1 MFGLLF
7 LLFIVVPIIE
17 LYVIVQVAG
26 GLGIF
31 PTLALLITISIVGAW
46 LVRREGSGIVPRIR
60 EALFSGRL
68 PSHEI
73 ADGGLIML
81 GGSLLL
87 TPGFVTDLVGFGLL
101 IPPIRA
107 VVRGMVMKRY
117 EARKSTA
124 AEQVRSQFGVGS
136 FGRTPPTGNPT
147 RGNPTNPFR
156 PPVIDVEEVT
166 LRRTDNPA
174 GSVTDRPG
182 LETP

>member
-31 PTLALLITISIVGAW
+31 PTLALLITISIAGAW

-68 PSHEI
+68 PSNEI

-87 TPGFVTDLVGFGLL
+87 TPGFVTDVVGFCLL
-101 IPPIRA
+101 IPPIRK
-107 VVRGMVMKRY
+107 VIRGQLMKRY
-117 EARKSTA
+117 ELRKSSA
-124 AEQVRSQFGVGS
+124 ADQVRSQFGFGS
-136 FGRTPPTGNPT
+136 SSPNPS
-147 RGNPTNPFR
+147 R

-166 LRRTDNPA
+166 LRRTDNPT
-174 GSVTDRPG
+174 GSVTDRPR
-182 LETP
+182 LEAP

>member
-17 LYVIVQVAG
+17 LYVIVQIAG

-31 PTLALLITISIVGAW
+31 PTLALLITISIAGAW

-68 PSHEI
+68 PSNEI

-87 TPGFVTDLVGFGLL
+87 TPGFVTDAVGFGLL

-107 VVRGMVMKRY
+107 VIRKSLIKRY
-117 EARKSTA
+117 EAKKVTA
-124 AEQVRSQFGVGS
+124 TDQVRSQFGSAIFNAGTS
-136 FGRTPPTGNPT
+136 QSSRPSSPQ
-147 RGNPTNPFR
+147 NPFR

-166 LRRTDNPA
+166 LRRTDNTA
-174 GSVTDRPG
+174 GSATDRPG
-182 LETP
+182 LEAP

>member
-17 LYVIVQVAG
+17 LYVIVQVAD
-26 GLGIF
+26 GLGVL
-31 PTLALLITISIVGAW
+31 PTLAVLITISIAGAW

-68 PSHEI
+68 PSNEI

-87 TPGFVTDLVGFGLL
+87 TPGFVTDAVGFALL
-101 IPPIRA
+101 IPPIRK
-107 VVRGMVMKRY
+107 VIRGIVMKRY
-117 EARKSTA
+117 EARKS
-124 AEQVRSQFGVGS
+124 S
-136 FGRTPPTGNPT
+136 
-147 RGNPTNPFR
+147 
-156 PPVIDVEEVT
+156 VIDVEEVT

-174 GSVTDRPG
+174 GSVIDRPS
-182 LETP
+182 LEAQ